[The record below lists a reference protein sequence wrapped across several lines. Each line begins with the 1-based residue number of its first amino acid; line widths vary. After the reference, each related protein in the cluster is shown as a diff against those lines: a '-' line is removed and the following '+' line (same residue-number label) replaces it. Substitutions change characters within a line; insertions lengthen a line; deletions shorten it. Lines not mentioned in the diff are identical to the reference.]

1 MRGDY
6 SVFALQH
13 KTGGY
18 MRKVFVLSIR
28 EPIDKFSEADLAWV
42 IDSIIALRN

>member
-13 KTGGY
+13 KTGFKMKMY
-18 MRKVFVLSIR
+18 VSSIR